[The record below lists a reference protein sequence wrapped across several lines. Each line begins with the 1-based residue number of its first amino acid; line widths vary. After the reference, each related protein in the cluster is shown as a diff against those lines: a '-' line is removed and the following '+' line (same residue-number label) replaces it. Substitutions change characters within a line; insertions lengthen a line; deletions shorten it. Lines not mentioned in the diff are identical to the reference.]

1 MIAKSKLAY
10 LLALLLGFSVAAE
23 ASAGRAKTVCT
34 MTFNSEN
41 ERTVFTKNLAPLGY
55 DIVELTPESKD
66 PSWFSR
72 ACNSQI
78 KCDIVLMSGHFG
90 GLFFGEGGKASTL
103 SVADLVATREAR
115 TCGNILDA
123 QAVYLMGC
131 NTLASKIKDHRTID
145 QYLRVLI
152 NDGFPLNMAE
162 SVASARYLNFGQS
175 MGEIMTQI
183 FSNSK
188 MIAGFDSTGPLG
200 AQAAPLLQKA
210 FAHSTPEEKMSTG
223 IGQKALKAQFTKHNM
238 RVINPTQIAV
248 DENLKAALTSDP
260 IGATKAWKNILASQ
274 SSIRKYWDF
283 ITRQQLNS
291 SLAQV
296 IISEP
301 TIRARLELTFVEIIK
316 TAQGLSAIQLKSLNF
331 LKRFQ
336 VIQPESH
343 TAAVLKIVAGILSKQ
358 IDYVSADQ
366 LCEIFKEQKNLV
378 LPETSKQK
386 ISQSIYSEFLNKC
399 RGEVKPLVGT
409 PAMRCLYGDGSRRS
423 DWSCLTD
430 NWMQLDVP
438 SCQLAKSRN
447 NDPENSDDM
456 LWFCYSKMLDMR
468 QLNRPACLELTHSF
482 SILSNQLKMN
492 WNCLNRVN

>member
-1 MIAKSKLAY
+1 MTKSKLAY
-10 LLALLLGFSVAAE
+10 LLALLLGLSAAAE
-23 ASAGRAKTVCT
+23 AKTVCT

-55 DIVELTPESKD
+55 DIVELTPENKD
-66 PSWFSR
+66 PNWFSR
-72 ACNSQI
+72 SCNSNI

-103 SVADLVATREAR
+103 SVAELISTREAKK
-115 TCGNILDA
+115 CGNILDA

-162 SVASARYLNFGQS
+162 NVASARYLNFGQS

-200 AQAAPLLQKA
+200 KQAEPLLQRA
-210 FAHSTPEEKMSTG
+210 FTNSSQAEKMSTG
-223 IGQKALKAQFTKHNM
+223 IGQSALKAQFAKHNM
-238 RVINPTQIAV
+238 RVINPAQIAP

-260 IGATKAWKNILASQ
+260 IGATKAWKNILASN

-291 SLAQV
+291 SLSQV
-296 IISEP
+296 VLGDA
-301 TIRARLELTFVEIIK
+301 TIRSRLESTFIEIIK

-336 VIQPESH
+336 VIAPESH
-343 TAAVLKIVAGILSKQ
+343 TQAVLKIVAGILSKQ
-358 IDYVSADQ
+358 LDYVSADQ
-366 LCEIFKEQKNLV
+366 LCEIFKEQKGLA
-378 LPETSKQK
+378 LPETSKSK
-386 ISQSIYSEFLNKC
+386 ISQSIYGEFLNKC

-409 PAMRCLYGDGSRRS
+409 PAIRCLYGDGTNRS

-430 NWMQLDVP
+430 NWAKLDIP
-438 SCQLAKSRN
+438 ACQLAKSRN

-456 LWFCYSKMLDMR
+456 LWFCYSKMLDMG
-468 QLNRPACLELTHSF
+468 QLKRPACLELTHSF

-492 WNCLNRVN
+492 WNCLNRVY